1 MARSTKKVDSARR
14 RVGHPPR
21 FDEAALLEVERI
33 ARENPTA
40 SLGELVDRIDAA
52 TGIRASTA
60 TLRKRLKE
68 LGFVRVVPPRR
79 SRRRLAKTG
88 ERTPTTEP
96 SAPVE
101 YGYKDEHR
109 QASPEAPYPHCLGDA
124 EWALVADIFEDKTRG
139 VPRRYSRRS
148 MVDAMCYVVRGGVPW
163 RMLPKEFPPW
173 HQVYKTF
180 QRWSEQARFERMHDR
195 LRRMWR
201 EREGRSPDPT
211 AAVIDSQ
218 SVKTSAQGGPKG
230 FDAGKKVKGR
240 KRHLMTDTLGLL
252 LAVVVHVA
260 SVQDR
265 DGAHEVVNAGL
276 EKAPTVE
283 RLYADEGY
291 AGACR
296 TRLQAEHPGLTV
308 EVVRHPANRSVG
320 RRVQAQQ
327 ALPLPVF
334 EPKTFVPLPKRW
346 VIERTNAWN
355 DRPRRMAKDQ
365 DRSLQS
371 STAWIW
377 FTEARRLLRRITAGP
392 AVA

>member
-1 MARSTKKVDSARR
+1 MLFRS
-14 RVGHPPR
+14 
-21 FDEAALLEVERI
+21 
-33 ARENPTA
+33 
-40 SLGELVDRIDAA
+40 
-52 TGIRASTA
+52 
-60 TLRKRLKE
+60 
-68 LGFVRVVPPRR
+68 
-79 SRRRLAKTG
+79 
-88 ERTPTTEP
+88 
-96 SAPVE
+96 
-101 YGYKDEHR
+101 
-109 QASPEAPYPHCLGDA
+109 
-124 EWALVADIFEDKTRG
+124 
-139 VPRRYSRRS
+139 
-148 MVDAMCYVVRGGVPW
+148 
-163 RMLPKEFPPW
+163 
-173 HQVYKTF
+173 
-180 QRWSEQARFERMHDR
+180 
-195 LRRMWR
+195 
-201 EREGRSPDPT
+201 
-211 AAVIDSQ
+211 
-218 SVKTSAQGGPKG
+218 
-230 FDAGKKVKGR
+230 
-240 KRHLMTDTLGLL
+240 
-252 LAVVVHVA
+252 
-260 SVQDR
+260 
-265 DGAHEVVNAGL
+265 
-276 EKAPTVE
+276 